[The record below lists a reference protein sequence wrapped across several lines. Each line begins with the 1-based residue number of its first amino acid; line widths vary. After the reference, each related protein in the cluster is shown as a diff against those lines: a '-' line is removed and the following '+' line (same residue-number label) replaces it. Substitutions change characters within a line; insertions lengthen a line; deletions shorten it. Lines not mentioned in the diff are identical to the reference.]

1 MEIPEQISRQELRA
15 RLRKKTARKKRAPV
29 EGAPSNAFSGLDL
42 PKDSDSLLKMMTAVN
57 QTLQQNPQM
66 LETLS
71 KCMTNM
77 LENTELMDNI
87 KEHITPEIVKKAN
100 ELAQPN
106 ETLEG

>member
-66 LETLS
+66 LESLS
-71 KCMTNM
+71 KCMK
-77 LENTELMDNI
+77 LFENTELMDNI